1 MARRMSNRN
10 RIDRMREEADATQAE
25 KGKAP
30 AETGRMAAVWA
41 VKDGHGEV
49 VAVYPYARKTAAE
62 AEAERLK
69 TENRKA
75 YIVCPHKVPF

>member
-1 MARRMSNRN
+1 MSNRG
-10 RIDRMREEADATQAE
+10 RIDRMREEADATLAE
-25 KGKAP
+25 TATTKGKAP

-49 VAVYPYARKTAAE
+49 VAVFPYPRKTAAE

-69 TENRKA
+69 KENRRA

>member
-1 MARRMSNRN
+1 MSNRG
-10 RIDRMREEADATQAE
+10 RIERMREEVDAQRKESDAD

-30 AETGRMAAVWA
+30 VETGRMAAVWA

-49 VAVYPYARKTAAE
+49 VAVFPYPRKSAAA

-69 TENRKA
+69 KENRRA